1 MQSNNII
8 YVGDRADI
16 RNAPDVV
23 ALLDKQ
29 AANDPDAKIAV
40 HTSPRCSRGILEW
53 SVHIT
58 SPRGRRTLI
67 AWQRRSFGPIQLK

>member
-1 MQSNNII
+1 MRSTNLSFH
-8 YVGDRADI
+8 GDTDDLVAT
-16 RNAPDVV
+16 DVV
-23 ALLDKQ
+23 ALLDNQ
-29 AANDPDAKIAV
+29 AKSDPDAKIAV